1 VIDPATLLT
10 DPQLTIATARLRLRP
25 MRRDDAE
32 GLFLVFCDAQAMRY
46 WSSPPHGSPLLTA
59 EVIERAQMAFM
70 AGDGIEW
77 AITRADDDT
86 AIGKIGHWRWQRAHS
101 RSEVGFILRRDL
113 WGQGFAA
120 EALGAVVDWGF
131 RRLEL
136 HSVEAQLDSQ
146 NIASQRTLERVGF
159 QREGLLHQSY
169 FDGVSYRDTL
179 VYGLLAASASV
190 RSSFA

>member
-1 VIDPATLLT
+1 MIDPQSLLT
-10 DPQLTIATARLRLRP
+10 DEHLTIATARLRLRP

-46 WSSPPHGSPLLTA
+46 WSSPPHGSPLVTA
-59 EVIERAQMAFM
+59 EVIERAQMAFF

-86 AIGKIGHWRWQRAHS
+86 AVGKIGHWRWQRAHS

-113 WGQGFAA
+113 WGQGLGA
-120 EALGAVVDWGF
+120 EALAAVVEWGF

-136 HSVEAQLDSQ
+136 HSIEAQLDAG
-146 NIASQRTLERVGF
+146 NMASQRTLERVGF
-159 QREGLLHQSY
+159 RREGLLRQSY
-169 FDGVSYRDTL
+169 FDGREYRDTL
-179 VYGLLAASASV
+179 LYGLV
-190 RSSFA
+190 RGERKTSI